1 MIPTLGVVAMGG
13 RRWMVPLPLPLFLG
27 WPLVLVPLGA
37 AVVIERLFRSRAV
50 GRSRPTVAGAVLSLV
65 CQLSGLRVD
74 IRNVRG
80 VRLLIWL
87 I

>member
-27 WPLVLVPLGA
+27 W
-37 AVVIERLFRSRAV
+37 RWSWCRSARWWSSIGSSARAPW